1 MRRIQQNKNIMRKV
15 RFGQITCPREELFC
29 VTQHLQTALQGAIHW
44 RFNAH
49 DVARSRMR
57 ELQRRGV
64 QKETF
69 KTGSRFGKLLIKLTV
84 AVAIVERNRVT
95 GILGMDANLMRTGL

>member
-1 MRRIQQNKNIMRKV
+1 
-15 RFGQITCPREELFC
+15 
-29 VTQHLQTALQGAIHW
+29 
-44 RFNAH
+44 
-49 DVARSRMR
+49 MR

-95 GILGMDANLMRTGL
+95 GILGMYANLMRTARDRATAHQRGEGIALFHLEARF

>member
-1 MRRIQQNKNIMRKV
+1 M
-15 RFGQITCPREELFC
+15 
-29 VTQHLQTALQGAIHW
+29 
-44 RFNAH
+44 
-49 DVARSRMR
+49 
-57 ELQRRGV
+57 

-95 GILGMDANLMRTGL
+95 GILGMYAECSLIMAPVRF

>member
-1 MRRIQQNKNIMRKV
+1 
-15 RFGQITCPREELFC
+15 
-29 VTQHLQTALQGAIHW
+29 
-44 RFNAH
+44 
-49 DVARSRMR
+49 MR

-95 GILGMDANLMRTGL
+95 GILGMDANLMRTARDGLQRTSVAKA